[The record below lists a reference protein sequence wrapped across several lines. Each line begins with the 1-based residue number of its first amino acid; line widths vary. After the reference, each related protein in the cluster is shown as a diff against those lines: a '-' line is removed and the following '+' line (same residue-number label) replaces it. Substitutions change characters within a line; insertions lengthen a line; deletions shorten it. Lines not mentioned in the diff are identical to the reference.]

1 MCAKRRSADGP
12 IRHRSKLRGRD
23 AVRMVEMM
31 LTEDDQAAGAAA
43 ADCSRRR
50 LLERLVSIG
59 AARELTE
66 YGLI

>member
-1 MCAKRRSADGP
+1 
-12 IRHRSKLRGRD
+12 
-23 AVRMVEMM
+23 MVEMM

-43 ADCSRRR
+43 ADCSSSR